1 MASVSATATPP
12 SSSIIST
19 GPEWFL
25 KYLAGLNPKEQLT
38 PEKTAELMTC
48 TMKYGGAFL
57 LLIVSSITIYVASTD
72 DKALTE
78 GFFKYMVF
86 LIVPIV
92 IASFIVLP
100 IFSQKMNRTTMILN
114 GIHLIVFILAIYVF
128 YQTKS
133 PESVWFLKYA
143 IYGFTVLFLIVALAI
158 VYKIIIRYIY
168 NSRSWGYVI
177 IQLIFY
183 IPCLLLDFIEYLK
196 NELKI
201 APNTT
206 YILFAVELAIILLYF
221 LIVRLSKYVPKTT
234 TKALANDP
242 VFLNNVTELADS
254 STLSIEPTEDTAIAT
269 QINYR
274 ANYSVSFWAFI
285 NQPTEPITVFLLG
298 DPQYRDGSNNFQI
311 TGKPRVM
318 YENGQYTFYLTARPE
333 KSSYRGPQF
342 KMSLP
347 SQKWNHFVISY
358 DENKVNV
365 FINGNLE
372 KTYKFATNEQPT
384 YTNHDVISVGSNI
397 PNKNVGAICNVQYYT
412 VPVGQYEVIT
422 EYNLLMMKTPPV
434 R

>member
-1 MASVSATATPP
+1 MASATSASVSATPP
-12 SSSIIST
+12 SASSIIST

-48 TMKYGGAFL
+48 AMKYGGAFL
-57 LLIVSSITIYVASTD
+57 LLILSSITIYVASTD

-78 GFFKYMVF
+78 GFFKYMVT
-86 LIVPIV
+86 LIVPIIV
-92 IASFIVLP
+92 ASYIILP

-114 GIHLIVFILAIYVF
+114 GVFLIVFILAIYGF

-143 IYGFTVLFLIVALAI
+143 IYGFTVLFVIVALAI
-158 VYKIIIRYIY
+158 IYKIIIRFIY
-168 NSRSWGYVI
+168 NSRSWGYVF

-183 IPCLLLDFIEYLK
+183 IPCLLLEFIEYLK
-196 NELKI
+196 SELKI
-201 APNTT
+201 TPNTT
-206 YILFAVELAIILLYF
+206 YILFAIELAIILLYF

-234 TKALANDP
+234 TIALVNDP
-242 VFLNNVTELADS
+242 VFLNRATELAGS

-269 QINYR
+269 KMNHR

-285 NQPTEPITVFLLG
+285 NQSTESITLFLLG
-298 DPQYRDGSNNFQI
+298 EPFSNGQL

-318 YENGQYTFYLTARPE
+318 YENGQHVFYLTTQPD
-333 KSSYRGPQF
+333 SNPQF

-347 SQKWNHFVISY
+347 TQKWNHFVISY
-358 DENKVNV
+358 DENKVSV

-372 KTYKFATNEQPT
+372 KTYKFSAKNQPT
-384 YTNHDVISVGSNI
+384 YTNRDVISVGTDI

-412 VPVGQYEVIT
+412 VPIGQYEVIS
-422 EYNLLMMKTPPV
+422 EYNLLMSKNPPIG
-434 R
+434 